1 MICGLVALLF
11 TISFSASAQ
20 YGRNNGRNGRSY
32 HYNRYPSRPSV
43 SIIARLPIGAVSVT
57 FGNRYYHYYNGSYY
71 RPYNRSYMIVRPPM
85 GIIVPSLP
93 IGYTRV
99 IIGSNPY
106 YRHDDVYYAPS
117 GNRYKVVEEPQE
129 SETVST
135 DDAKTN
141 NTTTSEYEKVV
152 LEGKTYYKKGEKYY
166 KATVN
171 KSGEIIYEEV
181 GETKS
186 N

>member
-1 MICGLVALLF
+1 
-11 TISFSASAQ
+11 
-20 YGRNNGRNGRSY
+20 
-32 HYNRYPSRPSV
+32 
-43 SIIARLPIGAVSVT
+43 
-57 FGNRYYHYYNGSYY
+57 
-71 RPYNRSYMIVRPPM
+71 M